1 MSAGP
6 FWCKFTTS
14 GSAVATNG
22 VAQYKLPLMSDT
34 PESYPLLETIGTPA
48 DLRRLP
54 APRLTELAQ
63 ELRKFLIHS
72 VSTRGG
78 HFAAGLGTVELTI
91 ALHYVFNTPYD
102 RLVWDVGHQAYPH
115 KVLTGRR
122 DRLHT
127 IKQDK
132 GLAPFPS
139 RAESEYDTFG
149 VGHSSTSISAALGMA
164 VAAAQRGEN
173 RRVVAIIG
181 DGALTAGMAF
191 EALNHAGSLPTD
203 LLIVLNDND
212 MSISENVGALSNY
225 LARALSG
232 RMYSHL
238 RESGKKVL
246 RQMPT
251 VWELARRSEEHL
263 KGMVLPGTLFEEMGF
278 NYIGPIDGHDVK
290 ALVSTLRNLQQLRG
304 PQFLHVVTRKGKGY
318 APAEADPIK
327 WHGPGPFDPAS
338 GMIFKEPSAGPTYSQ
353 IFGKWLCDMADRDPA
368 IVGITPAMR
377 EGSGLVEFSKR
388 FPERY
393 YDVAIAEQ
401 HAVTFAAGLAAE
413 GFKPVVAIYST
424 FLQRAY
430 DQLIH
435 DVALQNLPVIFALD
449 RAGLVGSDGATH
461 QGSYD
466 LSFLRCIPNMVI
478 MAPADE
484 NECRQMLYT
493 ATTLSSPSA
502 VRYPRGTGPGAAI
515 AAEMTALP
523 VGRAQV
529 RREGRS
535 GLAILAFGVLV
546 EPARKIADRLDATL
560 VNMRFVKP
568 LDEKLVMAIAA
579 RHQAI
584 VTIEENSVIGGAGAG
599 VGELLAFHG
608 MQLPLLHIGIPDR
621 FIEHGSRDT
630 CLAAAG
636 LDLAGLAA
644 SIDRWWTPQ
653 IPERI
658 RSISMAMGTKA
669 L

>member
-1 MSAGP
+1 
-6 FWCKFTTS
+6 
-14 GSAVATNG
+14 
-22 VAQYKLPLMSDT
+22 MSD
-34 PESYPLLETIGTPA
+34 PSERYPLLEGIQEPA
-48 DLRRLP
+48 DLRLLP
-54 APRLTELAQ
+54 AAKLTALAD
-63 ELRKFLIHS
+63 ELRQFLIHS

-91 ALHYVFNTPYD
+91 ALHYIFNTPYD

-122 DRLHT
+122 ELLHT
-127 IKQDK
+127 IKQDG
-132 GLAPFPS
+132 GLAPFPARS
-139 RAESEYDTFG
+139 ESEYDTFG

-164 VAAAQRGEN
+164 VAAARRGED
-173 RRVVAIIG
+173 RRAVAIIG

-191 EALNHAGSLPTD
+191 EALNHAGSLPAD
-203 LLIVLNDND
+203 LLIILNDND

-225 LARALSG
+225 LARVLSG
-232 RMYSHL
+232 RMYAHL
-238 RESGKKVL
+238 REGGKKVL

-278 NYIGPIDGHDVK
+278 NYIGPIDGHDIK
-290 ALVSTLRNLQQLRG
+290 SLVTTLGNIKKLRG
-304 PQFLHVVTRKGKGY
+304 PQLLHVVTRKGKGY

-338 GMIFKEPSAGPTYSQ
+338 GKIFKEASSGPTYSQ
-353 IFGKWLCDMADRDPA
+353 IFGQWLCDMAERDPDV
-368 IVGITPAMR
+368 VGITPAMR

-388 FPERY
+388 FPDRY
-393 YDVAIAEQ
+393 FDVAIAEQ

-413 GFKPVVAIYST
+413 GLKPVVAIYST

-435 DVALQNLPVIFALD
+435 DVALQNLPVVFALD

-466 LSFLRCIPNMVI
+466 LTFLRCIPNMVV

-502 VRYPRGTGPGAAI
+502 VRYPRGTGPGVPI
-515 AAEMTALP
+515 VKEMTPLP
-523 VGRAQV
+523 VGRAQL
-529 RREGRS
+529 RREGRA
-535 GLAILAFGVLV
+535 GLAILAFGALV
-546 EPARKIADRLDATL
+546 EPARKIAERLDATL

-568 LDEKLVMAIAA
+568 LDQELILQVAA
-579 RHQAI
+579 RHRSM
-584 VTIEENSVIGGAGAG
+584 VTIEENAILGGAGSG
-599 VGELLAFHG
+599 VSEILAANG
-608 MQLPLLHIGIPDR
+608 VLLPLLHLGIPDR
-621 FIEHGSRDT
+621 FIEHGSRET

-636 LDLAGLAA
+636 LDLAGLTE
-644 SIDRWWTPQ
+644 SVESWWALQ
-653 IPERI
+653 VQERL
-658 RSISMAMGTKA
+658 RSVR
-669 L
+669 